1 MRISIIVAMAANRVI
16 GADGALPWR
25 LPADLKRFR
34 ALTMGKPMVMGRKTY
49 ESIGR
54 PLPGR
59 TSIVLTTDAGYRA
72 EGCAVVH
79 SLDEAL
85 VCAGNADELMVIGG
99 SAVYA
104 AALPLAGRIYLTV
117 LNRPFPGDVLF
128 PAFDGSDWVEIER
141 TTVADDP
148 DMPDG
153 YSFIVLERVGG

>member
-16 GADGALPWR
+16 GAEGTLPWR

-34 ALTMGKPMVMGRKTY
+34 SLTMGKPMVMGRKTY

-59 TSIVLTTDAGYRA
+59 TSIVLTTDAGFRA
-72 EGCAVVH
+72 EGCVVVH

-85 VCAGNADELMVIGG
+85 ARAGDADEVMIIGG
-99 SAVYA
+99 SAVYG
-104 AALPLAGRIYLTV
+104 AALPLAGRIYMTV

-128 PAFDGSDWVEIER
+128 PPFDASAWIEVER
-141 TTVADDP
+141 RVVDDDA
-148 DMPDG
+148 DMPEG
-153 YSFIVLERVGG
+153 YRFIVLERVGT